1 MAGTSITDYHQSE
14 KKKLGNGYNNEFIES
29 VLFDH
34 SVDNNNTTQM
44 KQDDFGKDEIKA
56 KRRSDSTH

>member
-1 MAGTSITDYHQSE
+1 
-14 KKKLGNGYNNEFIES
+14 LGNGYNDEFIEP

>member
-1 MAGTSITDYHQSE
+1 
-14 KKKLGNGYNNEFIES
+14 LGNGYNDEFIES

-34 SVDNNNTTQM
+34 SVDNKNTTQM

-56 KRRSDSTH
+56 KDTLHQ